1 MNVVVQDRSVV
12 TSTPRFAAIRW
23 GAILGGV
30 VVGLSTQL
38 VLALLG
44 VAAGLSAVD
53 VTERDIGVGN
63 VSNAPMWTGIW
74 QGVSMLIAAFVGG
87 YVAARMSGLRRRSDG
102 MLHGFVSW
110 GATTLLF
117 AVLSATAVG
126 SLFGG
131 VFNTITM
138 ATTQHTAG
146 ASTGISQPALQSL
159 LKGTDNTT
167 GQGTVTANTLR
178 NLQQRI
184 QAGDREGAVRYMVDD
199 MGFSQDRA
207 STIVDQ
213 ALILSG
219 SGDQA
224 SPQGRADAQRTV
236 ATAQMASWGLFSA
249 VILSLLIGVGG
260 GYAGSVGAERP
271 VRTEV

>member
-1 MNVVVQDRSVV
+1 MNVVVQDRSAV
-12 TSTPRFAAIRW
+12 TTAPRFAAIRW

-53 VTERDIGVGN
+53 VTDRDIGN
-63 VSNAPMWTGIW
+63 VSNAPMWAGIW
-74 QGVSMLIAAFVGG
+74 QGVSMLIASFVGG

-131 VFNTITM
+131 VFNTITT

-146 ASTGISQPALQSL
+146 GSASISQPALQSL

-167 GQGTVTANTLR
+167 GQGTVNANTLR
-178 NLQQRI
+178 GLQQRI

-219 SGDQA
+219 AGDQA

-236 ATAQMASWGLFSA
+236 ATAQIASWGLFSA
-249 VILSLLIGVGG
+249 VILSLLVGVGG

-271 VRTEV
+271 VRTEA